1 MYIPDKIWMVVEL
14 MFGIVFEEILLTS
27 GKYQFCR
34 LILPLNWWKMIFLS
48 LGCNVRST
56 WMGSERYP
64 RTFGDVGSKSVK
76 LYTEFGK
83 LTEDVTAREGD
94 VIGLL
99 NGDIAELPNG
109 NTFKGVS
116 RPLLYILIFKKD

>member
-1 MYIPDKIWMVVEL
+1 
-14 MFGIVFEEILLTS
+14 
-27 GKYQFCR
+27 
-34 LILPLNWWKMIFLS
+34 
-48 LGCNVRST
+48 
-56 WMGSERYP
+56 MGSERYR